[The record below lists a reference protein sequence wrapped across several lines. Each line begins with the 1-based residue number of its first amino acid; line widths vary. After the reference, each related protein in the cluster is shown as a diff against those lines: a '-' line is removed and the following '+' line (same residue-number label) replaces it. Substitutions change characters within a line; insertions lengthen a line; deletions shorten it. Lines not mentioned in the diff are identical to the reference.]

1 MNDMFNSYERFLNGD
16 KEALTDI
23 VKAYRDPLIWY
34 LYKIVG
40 DLDAAE
46 ELAQDTFVKLLLK
59 KPKNSGESGFK
70 TWLYTI
76 GRNTAIDYLR
86 KKKREKSVSLSDVA
100 DILEAETDLKESI
113 LKTERDKA
121 LFSAMAR
128 LKKEYAEILWLTY
141 FEGLSNKESAKVL
154 KKSQNAA
161 AILCS
166 RARAALKEE
175 LQKEN
180 ITDEDL

>member
-1 MNDMFNSYERFLNGD
+1 MDDMFSSYERFLSGNKD
-16 KEALTDI
+16 ALTDI
-23 VKAYRDPLIWY
+23 VKACRDPLIWY

-46 ELAQDTFVKLLLK
+46 ELAQDTFVKLLIK
-59 KPKNSGESGFK
+59 RPKNSGESSFK

-86 KKKREKSVSLSDVA
+86 KKKREKSVPLSDVA
-100 DILEAETDLKESI
+100 EILQAETDLKESI

-121 LFSAMAR
+121 LFSAMGR

-141 FEGLSNKESAKVL
+141 FEGLSNEKSAKVL
-154 KKSQNAA
+154 KKSRNAV
-161 AILCS
+161 AILNS

-180 ITDEDL
+180 ISDEDL